1 MVVLI
6 VVIAA
11 CGFLAAGMLK
21 GWFGTGSGEGSAGS
35 GGSPVIS
42 TDVTGVANLERSG
55 VGYTLEKDVAVKSGD
70 IVETKSDS
78 EAGFTIAGN
87 NRLDMAE
94 KAELEITGCKPDNVQ
109 MTLNSGEIYAEM
121 NEAPEEFKIV
131 FGKSSMTAEE
141 AIFSISRQSGSA
153 DLNVY
158 AGKVSYEAAGKKGE
172 LSSGSKL
179 QLSTS
184 SDNAETADIL
194 KLDAAQINDFLL
206 GKLQKTDG
214 KICFSRKALN
224 AVAAERKAEKEKAA
238 KALEQ
243 EAIAVAEGEGNAAE
257 QSADALTCTIRIQ
270 CKSILKNMDDL
281 KSGKD
286 RYVPSSGV
294 ILSTSKIEFQKGD
307 TAYDV
312 TKRACSATGIQIE
325 ASYSPGYGSYYV
337 EGINHLYEFDCGEL
351 SGWMYQVN
359 GWAPNYGC
367 SEYTLKDGD
376 SIVWYYTCTG
386 R

>member
-1 MVVLI
+1 MSSDL
-6 VVIAA
+6 
-11 CGFLAAGMLK
+11 
-21 GWFGTGSGEGSAGS
+21 
-35 GGSPVIS
+35 
-42 TDVTGVANLERSG
+42 VANLERSG

-206 GKLQKTDG
+206 GYSD
-214 KICFSRKALN
+214 RKS
-224 AVAAERKAEKEKAA
+224 V
-238 KALEQ
+238 
-243 EAIAVAEGEGNAAE
+243 V
-257 QSADALTCTIRIQ
+257 
-270 CKSILKNMDDL
+270 
-281 KSGKD
+281 
-286 RYVPSSGV
+286 
-294 ILSTSKIEFQKGD
+294 
-307 TAYDV
+307 
-312 TKRACSATGIQIE
+312 
-325 ASYSPGYGSYYV
+325 
-337 EGINHLYEFDCGEL
+337 
-351 SGWMYQVN
+351 
-359 GWAPNYGC
+359 
-367 SEYTLKDGD
+367 
-376 SIVWYYTCTG
+376 
-386 R
+386 